1 MTLREKFTQKHVAKI
16 RLGESAQIGEFGSS
30 NETTV
35 TPGVYNVYEVTKND
49 EGYYGL
55 MYAQEGDF
63 YTNIE
68 RMDMADLRGVDAGTY
83 GIASNQGEY
92 DTCSVDV
99 YVEDDGGHSPTA
111 YVSKTNSGDGAFA
124 VFTNSDNT
132 AFFLDDENIYLNY
145 LIEERH
151 PEDAADIIG
160 VIDGFEYEPEKKEIT
175 AYFFGLDIPEYTTT
189 VSEGKRNIDAL
200 AEVYTSVYEAQKM
213 KQFDVGNHDERKDMQ
228 GFKQINLRDEPIDYI
243 ERKDLNDVVV
253 DAVSNFANVIEC
265 DDDDNYDYY
274 VLGKNG
280 NYTLTH
286 DDTYGMP
293 LYTVTVYNKKDYH
306 EYPGYSLGEAFLE
319 AAGVTEDDIE
329 PYVCCKDGF
338 EPVKDAINLR
348 YAVEYDEHHNATFAP
363 KFKDATDNI
372 LINAQLTRDGWNGVV
387 AVGYNLRNQGD
398 AEIFEEIRFHD
409 MSTQEVL
416 NTVDKLQFEHM
427 GTHIDQEPDWSFAKE
442 DSLER

>member
-1 MTLREKFTQKHVAKI
+1 MTLREKFTQQHVAKI

-63 YTNIE
+63 YNNIE
-68 RMDMADLRGVDAGTY
+68 HMDMTDMRGVDAGTY

-132 AFFLDDENIYLNY
+132 AFFLDDEYIYLNH

-160 VIDGFEYEPEKKEIT
+160 VFDGFEYEPKNKEIT

-189 VSEGKRNIDAL
+189 VSEGERNIDSL
-200 AEVYTSVYEAQKM
+200 VEIYTSVYETEKM
-213 KQFDVGNHDERKDMQ
+213 KQQ
-228 GFKQINLRDEPIDYI
+228 
-243 ERKDLNDVVV
+243 
-253 DAVSNFANVIEC
+253 
-265 DDDDNYDYY
+265 
-274 VLGKNG
+274 
-280 NYTLTH
+280 
-286 DDTYGMP
+286 
-293 LYTVTVYNKKDYH
+293 
-306 EYPGYSLGEAFLE
+306 
-319 AAGVTEDDIE
+319 
-329 PYVCCKDGF
+329 
-338 EPVKDAINLR
+338 
-348 YAVEYDEHHNATFAP
+348 
-363 KFKDATDNI
+363 
-372 LINAQLTRDGWNGVV
+372 
-387 AVGYNLRNQGD
+387 D
-398 AEIFEEIRFHD
+398 AERED
-409 MSTQEVL
+409 NLEVW
-416 NTVDKLQFEHM
+416 DSQPSWDFAE
-427 GTHIDQEPDWSFAKE
+427 EPDIQ
-442 DSLER
+442 R